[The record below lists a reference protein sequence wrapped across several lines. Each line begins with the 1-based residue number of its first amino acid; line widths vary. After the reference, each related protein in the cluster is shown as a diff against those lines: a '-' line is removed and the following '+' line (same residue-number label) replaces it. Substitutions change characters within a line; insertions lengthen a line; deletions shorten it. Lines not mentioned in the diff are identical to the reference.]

1 MSANIINQNTAM
13 SQVKTEPSTILSKL
27 SRIAPPI
34 LYIFAG
40 IILIASISFPY
51 WGMVLLA
58 PQYPGGLEMHVYVNY
73 VTGDDDPRLDEV
85 REIDGLNHYIGMK
98 SLYEAAQFER
108 SIAIPGIIVMVVSLL
123 VAAIWHKRW
132 TWVFTLPAL
141 AFPAI
146 FLGDLAFWMH
156 HYGQNLDPYA
166 PLSSAIKPFTPPVLG
181 EGVIGQFKTVAN
193 VEIGWFM
200 ALGALVLVLI
210 GLLIRF
216 GVYLSQRSQEG

>member
-1 MSANIINQNTAM
+1 MSANIINQDTAM
-13 SQVKTEPSTILSKL
+13 AQVNTESSTMMSKL
-27 SRIAPPI
+27 SRFVPPA
-34 LYIFAG
+34 LYILAG
-40 IILIASISFPY
+40 IIMIVSISFPY

-58 PQYPGGLEMHVYVNY
+58 PQYPGGLEMNVYVNY
-73 VTGDDDPRLDEV
+73 MTGDEDPRLDEV

-108 SIAIPGIIVMVVSLL
+108 SIAIPGIIAMVVLLL
-123 VAAIWHKRW
+123 VAAFWNKRW
-132 TWVFTLPAL
+132 TWLLTLPAL
-141 AFPAI
+141 TFPAV
-146 FLGDLAFWMH
+146 FLGDLAFWMN

-200 ALGALVLVLI
+200 AVGAVVLVFI

-216 GVYLSQRSQEG
+216 GVYLSHREQKG

>member
-1 MSANIINQNTAM
+1 MSANVINQDTSM
-13 SQVKTEPSTILSKL
+13 SPTEASTSNITSKL
-27 SRIAPPI
+27 ARFVSPL
-34 LYIFAG
+34 LYIIAG
-40 IILIASISFPY
+40 IVLIVSISFPY

-73 VTGDDDPRLDEV
+73 MTGDDDPRMDEV

-98 SLYEAAQFER
+98 SLYEAAEFER
-108 SIAIPGIIVMVVSLL
+108 SIAIPGIIAVVVLLL

-132 TWVFTLPAL
+132 TWILTLPAL
-141 AFPAI
+141 TFPAI
-146 FLGDLAFWMH
+146 FLGDLAFWMT
-156 HYGQNLDPYA
+156 HYGQNLDPNA
-166 PLSSAIKPFTPPVLG
+166 PLSSAIKPFVPPVLG

-200 ALGALVLVLI
+200 AVGAVVLVLI